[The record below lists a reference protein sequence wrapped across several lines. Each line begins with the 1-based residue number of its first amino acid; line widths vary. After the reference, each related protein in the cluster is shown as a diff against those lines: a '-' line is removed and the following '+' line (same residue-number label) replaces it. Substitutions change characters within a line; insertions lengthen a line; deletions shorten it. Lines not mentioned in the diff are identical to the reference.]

1 MKIIGGSFGL
11 SGDAYIDESNMIS
24 IESTYDSTY
33 TSEQIKSVSACVEK
47 KFSALTFI
55 IGAIILSMIFVF
67 FLGLLGD

>member
-47 KFSALTFI
+47 NSVL
-55 IGAIILSMIFVF
+55 
-67 FLGLLGD
+67 